1 MGLTITAHRKLA
13 GGVSYHSRRRI
24 SCAASQREAEHGV
37 SWLEAVRW
45 APPSPLHLRNFSHA
59 CYRPVHDSP
68 NKTSQISA
76 KNKRNQ
82 QKLLIRCSRSGR
94 DGFENKLRPAS
105 RAGHAYQP
113 RAGIGDDE
121 IGDQGITADQATH
134 AQSPA
139 EELTVS
145 LTRPLHTRQ
154 RPMSISMSSSP
165 ARLIATLPVPGAGE
179 VTRGDNARRTP
190 RCNEQNPGQPPG
202 FCMSTRPRS
211 AFATRSCA
219 QTRSRFF
226 AWSHFLRKTG
236 SPLFRK
242 MLRCCNGS
250 NQKSRPS
257 KSRRRSRRT
266 FGSGS
271 APR

>member
-1 MGLTITAHRKLA
+1 MGLTITAHRKFA

-45 APPSPLHLRNFSHA
+45 APPSPLHLR
-59 CYRPVHDSP
+59 C
-68 NKTSQISA
+68 TSGTFPTHPTGRCMTVRIKPPKFQQIT
-76 KNKRNQ
+76 NKRNQ
-82 QKLLIRCSRSGR
+82 QTSRCDHDGSDATCARSRDDVPGSLRYSGVDLSWGVVIANHR
-94 DGFENKLRPAS
+94 
-105 RAGHAYQP
+105 GHAAIQEVGP
-113 RAGIGDDE
+113 PHIAAMNKTPGVARGFACRLERVPLLPLDRVRRRALD
-121 IGDQGITADQATH
+121 
-134 AQSPA
+134 S
-139 EELTVS
+139 
-145 LTRPLHTRQ
+145 
-154 RPMSISMSSSP
+154 
-165 ARLIATLPVPGAGE
+165 
-179 VTRGDNARRTP
+179 
-190 RCNEQNPGQPPG
+190 
-202 FCMSTRPRS
+202 
-211 AFATRSCA
+211 
-219 QTRSRFF
+219 F

-250 NQKSRPS
+250 DQKSRPS